1 MKISS
6 SKRKE
11 IRMKERRGRSNE
23 NLSIGGE
30 KYFSIFVAIT
40 GTNLGFESILTS
52 VREILKKSRNFEA

>member
-11 IRMKERRGRSNE
+11 IRMRERRGRSNE
-23 NLSIGGE
+23 NPSIGKG

-40 GTNLGFESILTS
+40 GTNLGFESILGMWG
-52 VREILKKSRNFEA
+52 RE